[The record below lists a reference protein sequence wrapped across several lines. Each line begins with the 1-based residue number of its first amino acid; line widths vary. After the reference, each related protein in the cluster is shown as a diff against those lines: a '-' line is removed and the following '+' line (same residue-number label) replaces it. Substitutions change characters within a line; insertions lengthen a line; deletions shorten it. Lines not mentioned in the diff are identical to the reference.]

1 MLAALDSSFRWRTW
15 LLLSFAATLAGPV
28 WADVVA
34 FQGARIHTVSQGV
47 IEAGTI
53 VVEDGKI
60 VAVGPTGAVRVP
72 ASAVVRD
79 VEGKTIIPGLVD
91 THSHVGIYP
100 RPMVPAHR
108 DGNDGAKP
116 VQPQLRA
123 LDAIW
128 PEDPGIRMAVA
139 GGITTANIMPGSGSV
154 MSGQTAYV
162 KLRGTTIDEMLIH
175 DGDVRGGMKMANGEN
190 PKRGKAAKGK
200 APATRMS
207 IAALQRDI
215 FLRARDYAEKW
226 KAHEAKEAAGEKS
239 DPPTRDEELEPVV
252 QILDGRRTV
261 HHHTH
266 RADDIMSV
274 LRLQEEFGFDLVIQH
289 GVEAYKV
296 AGPIAAQGIPVSIIL
311 LESPGGKM
319 EVVDYRRDYGAI
331 LEAAGIQVAIHTDD
345 FITPSRLF
353 LRSGALAV
361 REGMSEASALR
372 ALTLIPAEMMNL
384 GERLGSIEVGKDADL
399 VVLSGAPFS
408 VYTQVLETWIDGEIV
423 FDRSIEEN
431 RRYATG
437 GFGVGDEYP
446 DSARPGVVR

>member
-1 MLAALDSSFRWRTW
+1 MLATVLRVVIPG
-15 LLLSFAATLAGPV
+15 LIAAAPAAG
-28 WADVVA
+28 ARAEVVA
-34 FQGARIHTVSQGV
+34 FRGARIHTVSSEV
-47 IEAGTI
+47 IERGTI
-53 VVEDGKI
+53 LVEGGKI
-60 VAVGPTGAVRVP
+60 AAVGAVSEVAVPDDAVIRN
-72 ASAVVRD
+72 
-79 VEGKTIIPGLVD
+79 VEGKTIVPGLVD

-108 DGNDGAKP
+108 DGNDGTKP

-128 PEDPGIRMAVA
+128 PEDPGIRMATA

-175 DGDVRGGMKMANGEN
+175 DGVVRGGMKMANGEN
-190 PKRGKAAKGK
+190 PKRDNTAKGK
-200 APATRMS
+200 APETRMS
-207 IAALQRDI
+207 IAALQRDV
-215 FLRARDYAEKW
+215 FVRGQAYTEKW
-226 KAHEAKEAAGEKS
+226 KKHEAKQAAGDES
-239 DPPTRDEELEPVV
+239 DPPERDLELEPVV
-252 QILDGRRTV
+252 QVLEGKRTV

-274 LRLQEEFGFDLVIQH
+274 LRLQAEFGFDLVIQH

-296 AGPIAAQGIPVSIIL
+296 ADSIAAQGIPVSIIL
-311 LESPGGKM
+311 LESPGGKF

-331 LEAAGIQVAIHTDD
+331 LEAAGVKVAIHTDD

-372 ALTLIPAEMMNL
+372 ALTQHPAEMMQL
-384 GERLGSIEVGKDADL
+384 GDRVGSIDPGKDADL
-399 VVLSGAPFS
+399 VVLSGPPFS
-408 VYTQVLETWIDGEIV
+408 VYTEVLETWIEGEIV
-423 FDRSIEEN
+423 FDRSIGEH

-437 GFGVGDEYP
+437 GFALGDAYP
-446 DSARPGVVR
+446 DAEVGE